1 MFPCRRH
8 QRRLAS
14 GLACALMLL
23 AVGGAACGLRPE
35 PLAIDRLKPCTSDE
49 GPTDAYCGTLTV
61 FENRDT
67 RQGRTI
73 DLKIVVLPALGNDA
87 APDPLFFLAGGPGQ
101 GAAKMA
107 RQVRDLFGRIQ
118 ARRDIVLVDQRGTG
132 DSNGLECRSDDDSL
146 ASIYESDEAGLERL
160 KTCLAGYDADTRF
173 YTTPIAMDDL
183 DDVRAF
189 LGYEMINIYGGSYGT
204 RAALV
209 YLRQHEA
216 RVRAVVLDG
225 VAPTDMR
232 LPLYFARDA
241 QRALDRLLADCAA
254 DAPCAARYP
263 NLAER
268 VRALFARLEATPPT
282 MRLTHP
288 RTGVAE
294 VVQVKAELVANMV
307 AGALY
312 SPLLSS
318 LVPELLARAEA
329 DDFQGM
335 LATATTGEGA
345 GENMSAGMQLSVI
358 CAEDAPLV
366 TEADIARESAGSVFA
381 RHLLASRLKACE
393 FWPKGAVPA
402 SYYDPVQSNVPVLVL
417 SGDLDPVT
425 PPSWGEAV
433 AAHLPNARHI
443 TAPATGHGVVGT
455 GCGLRLIAAFVDKGT
470 TDAVDT
476 SCLAS
481 MKRPPFVLGPA
492 GPDPAPGAAPTP

>member
-1 MFPCRRH
+1 MRH
-8 QRRLAS
+8 PAAGLAS
-14 GLACALMLL
+14 ALALGVVA
-23 AVGGAACGLRPE
+23 GAACGLRPE
-35 PLAIDRLKPCTSDE
+35 PQAIDRLKPCASDE
-49 GPTDAYCGTLTV
+49 GPTDAYCGALTV
-61 FENRDT
+61 FENRDA

-87 APDPLFFLAGGPGQ
+87 APDPLFLLAGGPGQ

-118 ARRDIVLVDQRGTG
+118 VRRDIVLVDQRGTG
-132 DSNGLECRSDDDSL
+132 DSNGLECRADADSL
-146 ASIYESDEAGLERL
+146 ASLNESDEAGLDRL

-189 LGYEMINIYGGSYGT
+189 LGYETINLYGGSYGT

-209 YLRQHEA
+209 YLRQHETH
-216 RVRAVVLDG
+216 VRAVVLDG

-254 DAPCAARYP
+254 DAACAAQYP
-263 NLAER
+263 DLAAR
-268 VRALFARLEATPPT
+268 VPALFARLETAPHEA
-282 MRLTHP
+282 RLTHP
-288 RTGVAE
+288 RTGATE
-294 VVQVKAELVANMV
+294 VVQVKAALVANIV

-318 LVPELLARAEA
+318 LVPELLVRAETN
-329 DDFQGM
+329 DFQGM
-335 LATATTGEGA
+335 LALATTGESA

-358 CAEDAPLV
+358 CAEDAPRV
-366 TEADIARESAGSVFA
+366 TEADVARESAGSIFA

-393 FWPKGAVPA
+393 FWPRGAVPA
-402 SYYDPVQSNVPVLVL
+402 SYYEPVRSNVPVLVL

-433 AAHLPNARHI
+433 SGSLPNARHV

-455 GCGLRLIAAFVDKGT
+455 GCGLRMVAAFIDQGST
-470 TDAVDT
+470 EAVDT

-492 GPDPAPGAAPTP
+492 GPDPASRGAPAP